1 MLDRNEARRLHNDL
15 VATLGKLDWQL
26 LIANDGAQ
34 FGADVDRA
42 RQEVSPLVC
51 DVTDLLRALVNL
63 DQVAEGVRADSE
75 AAIQRADQ
83 NIDETVE
90 VMNGEHVEAWSEE
103 FRVTLEFTRLAE
115 RLRRI
120 YGLYANPEDYIFANR
135 AQKLLH
141 RMCGQIGATVEHLV
155 AKGIVT
161 LPTREDHV
169 KHILYAT
176 CRAAFSDALPDGKI
190 VFEGLLRGYKP
201 DLGVPGLKT
210 CVELKLARDL
220 KELASV
226 LDQIVVD
233 QGNYGS
239 LDYTTFISL
248 IYATS
253 NEITPAI
260 VQAAIQEKM
269 ETLGANPRF
278 AWTALVT
285 QGVLAPRS

>member
-15 VATLGKLDWQL
+15 VATLAKLDWQL
-26 LIANDGAQ
+26 LVANDGAQ

-42 RQEVSPLVC
+42 RQEVSPLVS
-51 DVTDLLRALVNL
+51 DITDLLRALVNL
-63 DQVAEGVRADSE
+63 DRVAEGVRADSE
-75 AAIQRADQ
+75 AAIQHADQ

-115 RLRRI
+115 RLSRI
-120 YGLYANPEDYIFANR
+120 YGLYASPEDYIFANR
-135 AQKLLH
+135 AQKLLYQ
-141 RMCGQIGATVEHLV
+141 MCGQIGATVEHLV
-155 AKGIVT
+155 AKGVVAA
-161 LPTREDHV
+161 PSREDHV

-176 CRAAFSDALPDGKI
+176 CRTAFPDALPDGKI
-190 VFEGLLRGYKP
+190 VFERLLKGYKP

-220 KELASV
+220 KEVASV
-226 LDQIVVD
+226 LDEIVVD

-239 LDYTTFISL
+239 PDYTTFISL

-253 NEITPAI
+253 NEVTPAI

-269 ETLGANPRF
+269 ETLGANPLF

-285 QGVLAPRS
+285 QGVLAQKP